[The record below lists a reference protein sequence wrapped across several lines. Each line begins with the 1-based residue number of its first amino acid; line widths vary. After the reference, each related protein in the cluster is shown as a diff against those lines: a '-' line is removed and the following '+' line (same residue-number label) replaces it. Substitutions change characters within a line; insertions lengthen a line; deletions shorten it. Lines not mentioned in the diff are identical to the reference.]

1 VIKVIT
7 LGALLYQLQQEHA
20 SLTSYQDALATSMIT
35 ESDNDAQD
43 ELWNEVGMPALQ
55 AFINAARMDHTVLG
69 TDDFW
74 GLTEVN
80 AHDELRLLRLLITH
94 NAVLDSAS
102 RHYALDLMANV
113 ISWQRWGVSAGAP
126 AGTTVHLKNGWL
138 PDPDLWDINSI
149 GDFTHHDLDYSI
161 AILTSNDPDMAYG
174 GGHRPDDCHPDQQC
188 AGAGRR
194 GHRCGPRAVPASAV
208 YAAAI
213 LHVNR
218 ATYHRGMPRRLA
230 ASNASDLMRAERDI
244 RGRIGDQQL
253 DFAAMAAV
261 SNIYRAANVIRNHM
275 ERKVLSGE
283 DLSWAAFTVLFV
295 LWIWGEQQT
304 RDLAAEAG
312 VTKGTLTGVLKTLE
326 KRGLARR
333 RAHESD
339 GRLVLVSLEPKGVGV
354 IERLFPAFNM
364 GESFVSAS
372 LSERE
377 KDQLASLLRTI
388 IRAVEES

>member
-1 VIKVIT
+1 M
-7 LGALLYQLQQEHA
+7 ALRAPWRSRSRSTICCTCSGDA
-20 SLTSYQDALATSMIT
+20 SG
-35 ESDNDAQD
+35 EP
-43 ELWNEVGMPALQ
+43 G
-55 AFINAARMDHTVLG
+55 
-69 TDDFW
+69 
-74 GLTEVN
+74 
-80 AHDELRLLRLLITH
+80 
-94 NAVLDSAS
+94 
-102 RHYALDLMANV
+102 
-113 ISWQRWGVSAGAP
+113 
-126 AGTTVHLKNGWL
+126 
-138 PDPDLWDINSI
+138 
-149 GDFTHHDLDYSI
+149 
-161 AILTSNDPDMAYG
+161 
-174 GGHRPDDCHPDQQC
+174 
-188 AGAGRR
+188 
-194 GHRCGPRAVPASAV
+194 
-208 YAAAI
+208 
-213 LHVNR
+213 
-218 ATYHRGMPRRLA
+218 TYHRGMPRRLA
-230 ASNASDLMRAERDI
+230 TSNASDLMQAERDI

-275 ERKVLSGE
+275 ERTVLSGE

-339 GRLVLVSLEPKGVGV
+339 GRLVMVSLEPKGLGV

-364 GESFVSAS
+364 GEAFVSAS

-377 KDQLASLLRTI
+377 KNQLASLLRTM